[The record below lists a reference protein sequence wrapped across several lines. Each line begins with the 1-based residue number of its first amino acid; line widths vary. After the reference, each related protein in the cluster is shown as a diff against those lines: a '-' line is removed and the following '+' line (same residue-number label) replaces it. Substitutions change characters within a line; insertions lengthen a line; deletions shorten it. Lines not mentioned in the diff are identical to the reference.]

1 MKTFQTIGRY
11 RVDALIGTGA
21 MGQVYRAYD
30 PLIDRPVA
38 IKMVKPE
45 LLSGSGADQWLER
58 FRREARAAGRR
69 FHPHIVAILDIGED
83 QSVPFLA
90 MEYVEGRTLDG
101 ILKTEAPLE
110 LGRSVSII
118 TQVLSALGFAHQ
130 NGIVHRDIK
139 PANIMVL
146 ANGDIKVADF
156 GIARIDDSEFTIV
169 GDVLGTPAYMAPE
182 QLAGATADARTD
194 LFAAAVILFEMLSGV
209 KPFRGA
215 SITEIIARMES
226 RPEDIGI
233 FNPIVPEALKQV
245 MTKALAFDPTR
256 RYASAAEFSQ
266 AIATALPAKGTEI
279 RPPPPIAEPTV
290 REPPSA
296 EPAAQEPALSA
307 KPPESTGQ
315 GQPDAPPAERS
326 RRAEQ
331 TGRGEQTGP
340 GSAALPAELVPEI
353 ERDLA
358 TFIGPMA
365 AIAVRRAVRNVADIS
380 GLYDA
385 LSGHIDDERDR
396 ARFLATGRRRASSL
410 PTYTLA
416 AAAPADP
423 TGRRSAAAVPEPT
436 VISAIEARLTR
447 YIGPIA
453 KILVR
458 RELEKFE
465 TMEKLQVM
473 LAAHISDE
481 RDRQSFLAG
490 QETGGLA
497 RRDRNRRR

>member
-1 MKTFQTIGRY
+1 MKTIQTIGRY
-11 RVDALIGTGA
+11 RVDALLGSGA
-21 MGQVYRAYD
+21 MGEVYRAYD

-38 IKMVKPE
+38 IKVVRPE
-45 LLSGSGADQWLER
+45 LLAGSGAEQWLER

-83 QSVPFLA
+83 NGVPFLA

-110 LGRSVSII
+110 MARSVAII

-130 NGIVHRDIK
+130 NGIVHRDVK

-215 SITEIIARMES
+215 SVTEIIGRMER
-226 RPEDIGI
+226 RPEDIGV
-233 FNPIVPEALKQV
+233 FNPIVPEALKEV
-245 MTKALAFDPTR
+245 LTRALTFDPAK

-266 AIATALPAKGTEI
+266 AIVAALPSKGAEI
-279 RPPPPIAEPTV
+279 RPAAPALEPTV
-290 REPPSA
+290 REPPAQLPVAEPPVA
-296 EPAAQEPALSA
+296 EPAAPPSA
-307 KPPESTGQ
+307 GGAPPEPTRRTGQ
-315 GQPDAPPAERS
+315 TG
-326 RRAEQ
+326 Q
-331 TGRGEQTGP
+331 TGQTGP
-340 GSAALPAELVPEI
+340 GGTLPAELVPEI

-365 AIAVRRAVRNVADIS
+365 TIAVRRAIRHAADIT

-396 ARFLATGRRRASSL
+396 ARFLATGRRRAS
-410 PTYTLA
+410 TLSTQSIVLAGAADPAGRRPA
-416 AAAPADP
+416 AAGTA
-423 TGRRSAAAVPEPT
+423 PEPSA
-436 VISAIEARLTR
+436 ISAIEARLTR

-453 KILVR
+453 RILVR

-465 TMEKLQVM
+465 TLEKLQMM
-473 LAAHISDE
+473 LAAHIPDE
-481 RDRQSFLAG
+481 RDRQSFLAR
-490 QETGGLA
+490 QETARLA
-497 RRDRNRRR
+497 RRDRDRPR